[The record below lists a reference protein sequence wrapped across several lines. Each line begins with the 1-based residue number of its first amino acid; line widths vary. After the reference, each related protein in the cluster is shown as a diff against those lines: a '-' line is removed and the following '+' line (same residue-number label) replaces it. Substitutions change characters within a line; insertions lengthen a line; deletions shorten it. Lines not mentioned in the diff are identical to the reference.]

1 MNIDRYKVYNHTG
14 WVLYTCSTQQLSE
27 QQVIEQIEN
36 RFKYNTKRWKIE
48 KNGKIIKRYNFIND
62 TIRPTH
68 RIQDTESGDIFVDCH
83 ELADHLGI
91 SYREAKRKAYT
102 MFKYKIIK

>member
-1 MNIDRYKVYNHTG
+1 MKTDRYRVISETG
-14 WVLYTCSTQQLSE
+14 KILYSCATQHLTNNY
-27 QQVIEQIEN
+27 VIEQIED
-36 RFKYNTKRWKIE
+36 RFKFYRKRWKVE
-48 KNGKIIKRYNFIND
+48 LNGKIIKRYNFIND

-68 RIQDTESGDIFVDCH
+68 RIQDTETGDIFVDCH